1 MLAYTVYSEAGG
13 VGKTT
18 LAANLAVADARAGRD
33 VLAIDMDPQE
43 GSLSYLLDVPYDRAD
58 GQVDNIVRHLIGKP
72 KGPFEDLIQRSEFGV
87 DIVPSHHMLE
97 RLPQFMLRA
106 EQDARDLN
114 ESFNASEQL
123 FHVLR
128 DAGIHEEYDTIIID
142 PQATA
147 GPGLYNSIAATR
159 NLVIPVELSGKGQ
172 RAVDGLEDMV
182 MNLETE
188 LEIEVGVLAVVPND
202 CKMTGDQQDM
212 LEEIKTRGFDVPV
225 VIGDRTSLVE
235 GCWRQQCSMWT
246 YIQEHRSRKR
256 DYEQDTLNQ
265 FETLAQHLREQAG
278 VVDSEREVTPNA

>member
-18 LAANLAVADARAGRD
+18 LAANLAIADARAGRD
-33 VLAIDMDPQE
+33 VLVIDMDPQE
-43 GSLSYLLDVPYDRAD
+43 GSLSYLLDVPYDRTD

-72 KGPFEDLIQRSEFGV
+72 KGPLEDLVHRVEFGV
-87 DIVPSHHMLE
+87 DVVPSHHMLE
-97 RLPQFMLRA
+97 RLPQFMIRA

-114 ESFNASEQL
+114 ESFNPSEQL

-128 DAGIHEEYDTIIID
+128 NAGIHEDYDTLIVD

-159 NLVIPVELSGKGQ
+159 NLMIPVELSGKGQ

-182 MNLETE
+182 LNLENE
-188 LEIEVGVLAVVPND
+188 LDIEVGVLAVVPND
-202 CKMTGDQQDM
+202 CKMTGDQRDM
-212 LEEIKTRGFDVPV
+212 LAEIEERGFDVPV

-235 GCWRQQCSMWT
+235 GCWRQQCSIWT
-246 YIQEHRSRKR
+246 YIQKHRDRKR
-256 DYEQDTLNQ
+256 DYEVETLDQ

-278 VVDSEREVTPNA
+278 AVESEREVAP

>member
-18 LAANLAVADARAGRD
+18 IAANLAVADARAGRN

-43 GSLSYLLDVPYDRAD
+43 GSLSYLFGVPYDRTD
-58 GQVDNIVRHLIGKP
+58 GSVDNIVRHLIGKP
-72 KGPFEDLIQRSEFGV
+72 KGQFADLVHTVEYSV
-87 DIVPSHHMLE
+87 DIIPSHHMLE
-97 RLPQFMLRA
+97 RLPQFMIRA

-114 ESFNASEQL
+114 ESFHPSKQL
-123 FHVLR
+123 FEMLR
-128 DAGIHEEYDTIIID
+128 NAGIHEEYDTLIID

-147 GPGLYNSIAATR
+147 GPALYNSIAATR

-182 MNLETE
+182 LNLESE
-188 LEIEVGVLAVVPND
+188 LEIEVGVLAVVPNN
-202 CKMTGDQQDM
+202 CKMTGDQQDA
-212 LEEIKTRGFDVPV
+212 LATIEDRGFDVPL

-246 YIQEHRSRKR
+246 YIQEHRNRKR
-256 DYEQDTLNQ
+256 DYEMETLEQ

-278 VVDSEREVTPNA
+278 AIESEQEVAPDA